1 MDLIKNFGI
10 NWLLLA
16 AQIVNFLIILYLL
29 KRFAYKPI
37 LEVLEKRRVSIEE
50 AHKNAENAAKAM
62 EKALDEE
69 KKIMRN
75 AQNEAK
81 NMIAE
86 AGKQAE
92 TIVNN
97 AHDKAK
103 TQSERLVKETQEQL
117 ERDRKEMEKQLATKT
132 TDLALTML
140 QQSLKGFFDDKQQK
154 EVLEKAGKVLKK

>member
-10 NWLLLA
+10 SWILLA

-37 LEVLEKRRVSIEE
+37 LEVLEKRRKTIEE

-62 EKALDEE
+62 EKALEEE
-69 KKIMRN
+69 KRILQK

-81 NMIAE
+81 SMLAE
-86 AGKQAE
+86 ATKQAE
-92 TIVNN
+92 TILEQANG
-97 AHDKAK
+97 KAK
-103 TQSERLVKETQEQL
+103 AQSERLIKETQEQMEL
-117 ERDRKEMEKQLATKT
+117 DRKEMERQLATKT

-154 EVLEKAGKVLKK
+154 EVLERAGKVLKK